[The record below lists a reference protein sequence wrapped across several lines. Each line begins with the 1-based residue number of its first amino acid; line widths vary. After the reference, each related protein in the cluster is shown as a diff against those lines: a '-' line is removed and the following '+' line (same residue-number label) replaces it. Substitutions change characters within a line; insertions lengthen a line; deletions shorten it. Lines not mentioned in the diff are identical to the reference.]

1 MTANLELRQRA
12 GQLMIMGFDGQQL
25 DGRLTAAL
33 RTLQPGG
40 VILFARNIADAAQ
53 THALLSACWETV
65 SQPLFLCVDEE
76 GGTVHRLRDLMGPAP
91 AAAEVGSTGR
101 SKFYHQH
108 GRLLGQQARALGFNV
123 DFAPVL
129 DLALEVSRPVL
140 GSRAV
145 SADPAETTGYA
156 REFLSGL
163 RQMRVL
169 GCGKHFPGLGEA
181 NLDTHKELPAVHKA
195 WKRLWDEDLFPYR
208 RLWRKLAFV
217 MVAHAAYP
225 AVTGERI
232 PASLS
237 YKWMNDVLR
246 DKIGYRGIIL
256 CDDLE
261 MGGVRAAASTEDAA
275 IETLRAG
282 ADMYLV
288 CHSEEHVGRAY
299 EAVLRRAERDSKFRQ
314 IVDRAAERIVAFKRK
329 SPELRVKTSAP
340 IPKVVERL
348 RRSMARFREEV
359 EAFARRERSGSARR
373 NPERSEGSEAE

>member
-1 MTANLELRQRA
+1 VKSLQLELRQRA

-25 DGRLTAAL
+25 DGRLAAAL
-33 RTLQPGG
+33 RTMQPGG
-40 VILFARNIADAAQ
+40 VILFARNIANAAQ
-53 THALLSACWETV
+53 THALLSACRETV
-65 SQPLFLCVDEE
+65 PQPLFLCVDEE

-91 AAAEVGSTGR
+91 SAAEVGATES
-101 SKFYHQH
+101 SQLYHQH
-108 GRLLGQQARALGFNV
+108 GRLLGGQARAFGFNV

-129 DLALEVSRPVL
+129 DLASEVSRPVL

-145 SADPAETTGYA
+145 SADPAQTTRYA

-169 GCGKHFPGLGEA
+169 GCGKHFPGLGKA
-181 NLDTHKELPAVHKA
+181 GRDTHKELPAIHQS
-195 WKRLWDEDLFPYR
+195 WKQLWNEDLLPYR

-225 AVTGERI
+225 AVTGDRI

-237 YKWMNDVLR
+237 QKWMNQVLR
-246 DKIGYRGIIL
+246 DKIGYRGLIL
-256 CDDLE
+256 SDDLE
-261 MGGVRAAASTEDAA
+261 MGGVLAAAAIEDAA

-299 EAVLRRAERDSKFRQ
+299 EAVLRRAERDRKFRQ

-329 SPELRVKTSAP
+329 SPELRQKPPAP
-340 IPKVVERL
+340 TGKVVERL
-348 RRSMARFREEV
+348 RRTMADFSEEV
-359 EAFARRERSGSARR
+359 RRAQAG
-373 NPERSEGSEAE
+373 